1 MSNVMAQKKESNGTW
16 SFYGKLPKDE
26 NGKRRNY
33 KRKRFKSKKAAELA
47 EAEFLKQYNNLPN
60 QYLKKPSY
68 LIN

>member
-33 KRKRFKSKKAAELA
+33 KRKRFK
-47 EAEFLKQYNNLPN
+47 KQQNWQKQNF
-60 QYLKKPSY
+60 
-68 LIN
+68 